1 MNNLVKSSKLFLKRN
16 ASTILTCVGGAGVIV
31 TSIMTA
37 KATPKALFLL
47 EQSKEEKGEE
57 LTKFEVVKT
66 AAPAY
71 IPAILAGASTIACIF
86 GANVL
91 NKCQQAALMSAYA
104 LLDNSYKDYK
114 RKVGE
119 LYGED
124 ANANIREDLVKDK
137 YEETVISVHDDK
149 TLFYDMFAERYFEST
164 IEELQRAEYNL
175 NRELALHNYVSL
187 NDFYLMLGLDPLDS
201 GAEYGWST
209 RACHTF
215 YGQSWIDFCHEKVT
229 MDDGMECCIL
239 TTITEPVLKYYEY

>member
-16 ASTILTCVGGAGVIV
+16 ASTILTCVGGAGVVV

-71 IPAILAGASTIACIF
+71 IPAILVGASTIACIF

-91 NKCQQAALMSAYA
+91 NKRQQAALMSAYA

-124 ANANIREDLVKDK
+124 ANTTIREEIVKDK
-137 YEETVISVHDDK
+137 YDKTEITVSDDK
-149 TLFYDMFAERYFEST
+149 LLFYDMFAERYFEST
-164 IEELQRAEYNL
+164 IEELQRAEYKL
-175 NRELALHNYVSL
+175 NREFALYDCVSL
-187 NDFYLMLGLDPLDS
+187 NDFYLMLGLEPIES
-201 GAEYGWST
+201 GSEYGWSVE
-209 RACHTF
+209 ACYAF
-215 YGQSWIDFCHEKVT
+215 YGRSWIDFSHEKVT
-229 MDDGMECCIL
+229 MDDGLECYIL
-239 TTITEPVLKYYEY
+239 TMFTEPVLKYYEY